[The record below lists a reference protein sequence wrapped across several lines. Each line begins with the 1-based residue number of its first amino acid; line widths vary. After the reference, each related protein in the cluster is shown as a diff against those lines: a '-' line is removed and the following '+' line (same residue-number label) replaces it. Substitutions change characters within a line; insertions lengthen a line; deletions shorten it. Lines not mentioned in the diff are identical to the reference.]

1 VLDDDNYGDD
11 RARGRVSRPRV
22 VVVGLGPA
30 GVDLLL
36 PAARAALQRVP
47 VRYVRTSR
55 HPAVDDLAREGLALE
70 PLDLLYDTGDD
81 LDTVYAAIAARVV
94 AAAQEHGEIVYAVPG
109 SPSVAE
115 RTVALLRGA
124 GIEIEIVPGL
134 SFADLAWNRLGID
147 PMTGARVIDARAF
160 AVDSAGFAGAML
172 LAQCDTRFV
181 LSDVKVAL
189 LDVLPPEHE
198 VIVLQGLG
206 LPDER
211 LVPLPLSQLDQAV
224 EPDHLTSV
232 FVDTGN
238 VSVAGELARLLALT
252 ERLRGPGGCPWDGAQ
267 THHSLRRHVLEEAY
281 EVAAAIDELPPEAP
295 GGEIP
300 AGAYDALEDEL
311 GDLLFQVMIHSVLA
325 AEAGAFTIA
334 DVARGIHAKL
344 VRRHP
349 HVFGAVEADTPDAVV
364 TNWEQIKKD
373 EKGHE
378 SLVEGITPGLPSL
391 IYVQKLLR
399 KAASV
404 GLAPDL
410 PAGPVESAAVGDEDA
425 LGSALAALA
434 AAGARAGFDG
444 ESALTAWAVR
454 FRDRFARMEDL
465 ARAEQVDLV
474 HADASNVRTLWDRA
488 AHQ

>member
-1 VLDDDNYGDD
+1 
-11 RARGRVSRPRV
+11 

-47 VRYVRTSR
+47 VRYARTSR

-81 LDTVYAAIAARVV
+81 LDTVYAAIAAQVV

-147 PMTGARVIDARAF
+147 PMTGARVIDARTF

-181 LSDVKVAL
+181 LSDVKLAL
-189 LDVLPPEHE
+189 LDVLSPEHE
-198 VIVLQGLG
+198 VVVLQGLG

-211 LVPLPLSQLDQAV
+211 LVTLPLSQLDQAV

-238 VSVAGELARLLALT
+238 VSVGGELARLLALT

-349 HVFGAVEADTPDAVV
+349 HVFGEVEADTPEAVV
-364 TNWEQIKKD
+364 SNWEQIKKD
-373 EKGHE
+373 EKGHA

-410 PAGPVESAAVGDEDA
+410 PSGPLESNAVGDENA
-425 LGSALAALA
+425 LGDALAALA

-454 FRDRFARMEDL
+454 FKDRFARMEAL
-465 ARAEQVDLV
+465 ALAEHVDLV
-474 HADASNVRTLWDRA
+474 HADAAIVRQLWDRA
-488 AHQ
+488 LRV